1 MSRLM
6 PPPTT
11 EQLLAALDALR
22 TLGFFPS
29 RGALSTVD
37 LLQTIQAEHGQDW
50 VHLCANLASPA
61 ALDQFL
67 VWQDHERVWSRDL
80 EGVYPG
86 EEAYAVT
93 LAELAAIARGGF
105 APSDVSETWASPAGP
120 AVVRY
125 TARGVDHEFVHQDGR
140 SDFLDLRLVA
150 QINALLGPGG
160 TQFAVCDDFLPDGNF
175 IVALYPEE
183 VKPLL
188 QRGWGMRTEW
198 MA

>member
-1 MSRLM
+1 MPRRM

-11 EQLLAALDALR
+11 EQLFAALDALR

-29 RGALSTVD
+29 RGALATAN

-67 VWQDHERVWSRDL
+67 VWQDHERIWSRDL
-80 EGVYPG
+80 ERVYPG

-105 APSDVSETWASPAGP
+105 APSAVSETWASPAGP
-120 AVVRY
+120 VVVRY
-125 TARGVDHEFVHQDGR
+125 TTRGVDHEFVHQDVR

-150 QINALLGPGG
+150 QINHLLGPGG
-160 TQFAVCDDFLPDGNF
+160 AQFAVCSAHTGQRTTSQPFRQ
-175 IVALYPEE
+175 
-183 VKPLL
+183 PL
-188 QRGWGMRTEW
+188 
-198 MA
+198 